1 MKSWK
6 GILLALLILASFAGC
21 SRSATST
28 PEDSAAESQ
37 SAQAETSTE
46 AESTETEQPEAEP
59 LPTFTFGGVEFYPI
73 LLSEDTLTSLDAT
86 EGTLPGERS
95 ETVSEI
101 KAALFATYGDS
112 ELQFVSHT
120 QARPEVLD
128 YYDTHLQTLVETL
141 YTFCQLEPQT
151 SMSEQTVYLLDL
163 LPTLPEEMQQDI
175 YTVYKAQMIE
185 ADIDGSLLRDGSDL
199 GLYYVAQTDP
209 DWRDYPFPNAASP
222 NEVDDTA
229 YDRACGV
236 MSMTMVGSTYLHR
249 ELDPTDLIDYVQEN
263 GYRITASGVD
273 DTFMTVAADLFGI
286 VEPKIYYTDPTEGQ
300 QEVDWD
306 YILDAIQ
313 NDNAMAIVHE
323 TAGTANFTPAQHYMV
338 INGYVEQN
346 GTGYYLVSDP
356 YQSRRYAE
364 WGTASMGDP
373 GLNEEGVILATPE
386 LMARDASAVILFP
399 ADQDA
404 WEVVCHSAEPV
415 TIEDSGAE

>member
-46 AESTETEQPEAEP
+46 AESTEAEQPEPEP

-73 LLSEDTLTSLDAT
+73 LLSEDTLTSLDTT

-263 GYRITASGVD
+263 GYRITVSGVD
-273 DTFMTVAADLFGI
+273 DTFMTDGG
-286 VEPKIYYTDPTEGQ
+286 PTCSAL
-300 QEVDWD
+300 WSRK
-306 YILDAIQ
+306 
-313 NDNAMAIVHE
+313 
-323 TAGTANFTPAQHYMV
+323 FTTPTRLK
-338 INGYVEQN
+338 G
-346 GTGYYLVSDP
+346 
-356 YQSRRYAE
+356 SRR
-364 WGTASMGDP
+364 WTGTTSWTPSRTTTPWRLSMKLP
-373 GLNEEGVILATPE
+373 ARQTSPPPSTTWSSTAMSSRTAPAIIWCPTPT
-386 LMARDASAVILFP
+386 SP
-399 ADQDA
+399 AA
-404 WEVVCHSAEPV
+404 MP
-415 TIEDSGAE
+415 SGAPPRWATRVLTKRASSWPPRN

>member
-37 SAQAETSTE
+37 SAQAESFTE
-46 AESTETEQPEAEP
+46 TESTEIEQPEAEP

-73 LLSEDTLTSLDAT
+73 LLSEETLTSLDTT

-175 YTVYKAQMIE
+175 YTAYKAQMIE

-249 ELDPTDLIDYVQEN
+249 ELDPTDLIDYV
-263 GYRITASGVD
+263 
-273 DTFMTVAADLFGI
+273 
-286 VEPKIYYTDPTEGQ
+286 
-300 QEVDWD
+300 
-306 YILDAIQ
+306 
-313 NDNAMAIVHE
+313 
-323 TAGTANFTPAQHYMV
+323 
-338 INGYVEQN
+338 
-346 GTGYYLVSDP
+346 
-356 YQSRRYAE
+356 
-364 WGTASMGDP
+364 
-373 GLNEEGVILATPE
+373 
-386 LMARDASAVILFP
+386 
-399 ADQDA
+399 
-404 WEVVCHSAEPV
+404 
-415 TIEDSGAE
+415 

>member
-73 LLSEDTLTSLDAT
+73 LLSEDTLTSLDTT

-175 YTVYKAQMIE
+175 YTAYKAQMIE
-185 ADIDGSLLRDGSDL
+185 AGIDGSLLRDGSDL

-286 VEPKIYYTDPTEGQ
+286 VEPEIYYTDPTEGQ

-313 NDNAMAIVHE
+313 NDNATAIVHE

-404 WEVVCHSAEPV
+404 WELVCHSTEPV
-415 TIEDSGAE
+415 TIEGASAE

>member
-1 MKSWK
+1 M
-6 GILLALLILASFAGC
+6 
-21 SRSATST
+21 
-28 PEDSAAESQ
+28 
-37 SAQAETSTE
+37 
-46 AESTETEQPEAEP
+46 
-59 LPTFTFGGVEFYPI
+59 
-73 LLSEDTLTSLDAT
+73 
-86 EGTLPGERS
+86 
-95 ETVSEI
+95 
-101 KAALFATYGDS
+101 
-112 ELQFVSHT
+112 
-120 QARPEVLD
+120 LD

-163 LPTLPEEMQQDI
+163 LPNLPEEMQQDI

-185 ADIDGSLLRDGSDL
+185 ADINGSLLRDGSDL

-286 VEPKIYYTDPTEGQ
+286 VEPEIYYTDPTEGQ

-313 NDNAMAIVHE
+313 NDNGMAIVHE

-415 TIEDSGAE
+415 TIEDSSAE

>member
-46 AESTETEQPEAEP
+46 AEFTETEQPELEP

-73 LLSEDTLTSLDAT
+73 LVSEETLTSLDTT

-95 ETVSEI
+95 ETVLEI

-163 LPTLPEEMQQDI
+163 LFI
-175 YTVYKAQMIE
+175 
-185 ADIDGSLLRDGSDL
+185 
-199 GLYYVAQTDP
+199 
-209 DWRDYPFPNAASP
+209 
-222 NEVDDTA
+222 
-229 YDRACGV
+229 
-236 MSMTMVGSTYLHR
+236 
-249 ELDPTDLIDYVQEN
+249 
-263 GYRITASGVD
+263 
-273 DTFMTVAADLFGI
+273 
-286 VEPKIYYTDPTEGQ
+286 
-300 QEVDWD
+300 
-306 YILDAIQ
+306 
-313 NDNAMAIVHE
+313 
-323 TAGTANFTPAQHYMV
+323 
-338 INGYVEQN
+338 
-346 GTGYYLVSDP
+346 
-356 YQSRRYAE
+356 
-364 WGTASMGDP
+364 
-373 GLNEEGVILATPE
+373 LNE
-386 LMARDASAVILFP
+386 
-399 ADQDA
+399 
-404 WEVVCHSAEPV
+404 
-415 TIEDSGAE
+415 

>member
-6 GILLALLILASFAGC
+6 AVLLALTLLLSFVGC
-21 SRSATST
+21 RRQSETLSAENPAPESQGTETS
-28 PEDSAAESQ
+28 AES
-37 SAQAETSTE
+37 
-46 AESTETEQPEAEP
+46 ESPEVQEPEAEP
-59 LPTFTFGGVEFYPI
+59 LPTFTVDGVTFYPI
-73 LLSEDTLTSLDAT
+73 LLPQENLRLLSTS

-101 KAALFATYGDS
+101 KSALFAIYGDS

-151 SMSEQTVYLLDL
+151 SMNEQTVYLLNL

-175 YTVYKAQMIE
+175 YSVYKAQMIGRG
-185 ADIDGSLLRDGSDL
+185 IDGSLLRDGSDL

-209 DWRDYPFPNAASP
+209 DWRDYPFPNPDNP

-229 YDRACGV
+229 YDRSCGV

-249 ELDPTDLIDYVQEN
+249 ELDPTDLIDYVLEN

-286 VEPKIYYTDPTEGQ
+286 VEPEIYYTNPAEGQ
-300 QEVDWD
+300 QAADWD

-338 INGYVEQN
+338 INHYVEQN

-373 GLNEEGVILATPE
+373 GLGEEGIILATPE

-404 WEVVCHSAEPV
+404 WELSCRSSGPV
-415 TIEDSGAE
+415 TIEPSNAE

>member
-6 GILLALLILASFAGC
+6 AVLLALTLLLSFVGC
-21 SRSATST
+21 RRQSETLSAEN
-28 PEDSAAESQ
+28 PAPESQ
-37 SAQAETSTE
+37 GTETS
-46 AESTETEQPEAEP
+46 AERESPEVQEPEAEA
-59 LPTFTFGGVEFYPI
+59 LPTFTVDGVTFYPI
-73 LLSEDTLTSLDAT
+73 LLPQENLRLLSTS

-101 KAALFATYGDS
+101 KSALFAIYGDS

-151 SMSEQTVYLLDL
+151 SMNEQTVYLLDL

-175 YTVYKAQMIE
+175 YSVYKAQMIGQG
-185 ADIDGSLLRDGSDL
+185 IDGSLLRDGSDL

-209 DWRDYPFPNAASP
+209 DWRDYPFPNPDSP

-229 YDRACGV
+229 YDRSCGV

-249 ELDPTDLIDYVQEN
+249 ELDPTDLIDYVLEN

-286 VEPKIYYTDPTEGQ
+286 VEPEIYYTNPTEGQ
-300 QEVDWD
+300 QAVDWD
-306 YILDAIQ
+306 YILDAVQ
-313 NDNAMAIVHE
+313 NSNAMAIVHE

-338 INGYVEQN
+338 INHYVEQN

-373 GLNEEGVILATPE
+373 GLGEEGIILATPE

-404 WEVVCHSAEPV
+404 WELSCRSSGPV
-415 TIEDSGAE
+415 TIEPSNAE